1 MNDLVEILCRMSQE
15 QLHEFA
21 KACMDKGIATQLEF
35 ALHTEQLDADLD
47 FIKESA

>member
-1 MNDLVEILCRMSQE
+1 MNELAEILCRMSQE

-21 KACMDKGIATQLEF
+21 RACMDKGIAIPLEF
-35 ALHTEQLDADLD
+35 ALHTEQLDADVD